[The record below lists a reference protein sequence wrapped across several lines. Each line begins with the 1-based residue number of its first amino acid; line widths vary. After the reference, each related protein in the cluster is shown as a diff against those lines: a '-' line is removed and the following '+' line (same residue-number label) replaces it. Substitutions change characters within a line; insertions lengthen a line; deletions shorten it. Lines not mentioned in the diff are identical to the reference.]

1 MNIKSK
7 LCVGL
12 FLSASMSASV
22 STSALAGGTWEVLAL
37 GDGSTPAGIV
47 GIKGAVW
54 VPNQFNNPVIDQD
67 GNVTFRSQIA
77 GPGIT
82 ATGATANHLVVVTG
96 NGSGGWTVVA
106 RNNAGVPGNSP
117 AGAVFS
123 RTGSPNNSIASSNN
137 ISEDG
142 GIVVSG
148 YMTGPGIV
156 NSGTTTQND
165 TATWFIPKGGAPKLL
180 AQRLDACPGTAGA
193 LYSTNPMNAGSGL
206 RTNSLGQ
213 ALFYVSLTG
222 GDTVTANNAAIVLLQ
237 EGADQLVMRKGD
249 PAPGLAGLTVNPSAF
264 GQFLNGSK
272 VLFSGTLVGGGVS
285 SANDTAYFTNI
296 GVAGGGYRI
305 FAREGDPIPGFKGL
319 TIANSSSLS
328 LGQRPLANDGTI
340 TFIAT
345 LGGSATALDNSALM
359 TENNGTFSI
368 LLRKGDSIPGITDS
382 TDPNFAGKVLQNP
395 SSTGF
400 VRNRNGLVAFEG
412 VIMNADGSPISSP
425 APATFFGVRKSDGTV
440 ITVARQT
447 DPVPGLP
454 GWTMNSLSGTTS
466 LCVSDAGVVV
476 FLAGMSNPTIQESG
490 NALLAWDEANGLRLL
505 AKASSSDVPPFAPT
519 GDTTFTG
526 TPINQLTLIGSTGN
540 NGDGGHTGLSTTG
553 WLVLRA
559 GDTANSLYA
568 ISRIFL
574 GSTGPACPADVN
586 GSGAVDAADLAS
598 VLAGWGTTSPDING
612 DGVVDASDLAALLAA
627 WGSCD

>member
-1 MNIKSK
+1 MKIKSQ
-7 LCVGL
+7 LYVGL
-12 FLSASMSASV
+12 FLSASINASV
-22 STSALAGGTWEVLAL
+22 LAGETWQVLAVV
-37 GDGSTPAGIV
+37 DGGAPANISGV
-47 GIKGAVW
+47 KGAVW
-54 VPNQFNNPVIDQD
+54 VPNSLNNPVIDQD
-67 GNVTFRSQIA
+67 GFVTFRGFIA
-77 GPGIT
+77 GAGIT
-82 ATGATANHLVVVTG
+82 ATGPNANHIVVVTG
-96 NGSGGWTVVA
+96 DGSGPFSVVA
-106 RNNAGVPGNSP
+106 RNNSGVPGNTP
-117 AGAVFS
+117 ATAIFS
-123 RTGSPNNSIASSNN
+123 RTGSPNNSIASANN

-142 GIVVSG
+142 GILVSG
-148 YMTGPGIV
+148 YMTGTGIV

-165 TATWFIPKGGAPKLL
+165 TAMWFIPKSGAPKLL

-249 PAPGLAGLTVNPSAF
+249 PAPGLEGLTVNPSAF

-328 LGQRPLANDGTI
+328 FGQRPLANDGTI

-368 LLRKGDSIPGITDS
+368 LLRRGDSIPGITDS
-382 TDPNFAGKVLQNP
+382 TDPNFAGKVFQNP
-395 SSTGF
+395 NSTGF
-400 VRNRNGLVAFEG
+400 VRNRNGLLAFEG
-412 VIMNADGSPISSP
+412 VFMNADGSSILLP
-425 APATFFGVRKSDGTV
+425 APSSFFGVRKPDGTL

-454 GWTMNSLSGTTS
+454 AGWTMNGLSGTTS

-476 FLAGMSNPTIQESG
+476 FIAPISNPTLQESG
-490 NALLAWDEANGLRLL
+490 SALLAWDESRGLRLL
-505 AKASSSDVPPFAPT
+505 GKATSSDVAPFTPT
-519 GDTTFTG
+519 GDTNFTG

-540 NGDGGHTGLSTTG
+540 NGDGGHTGFSTSG

-559 GDTANSLYA
+559 NDSANSKSA
-568 ISRIFL
+568 VARIFL
-574 GSTGPACPADVN
+574 GATIPACPADVN
-586 GSGAVDAADLAS
+586 GSGAVDGADLAAL
-598 VLAGWGTTSPDING
+598 LAGWGSTSPDIDG
-612 DGVVDASDLAALLAA
+612 DGVVNASDLAALLAA
-627 WGSCD
+627 WGSCS